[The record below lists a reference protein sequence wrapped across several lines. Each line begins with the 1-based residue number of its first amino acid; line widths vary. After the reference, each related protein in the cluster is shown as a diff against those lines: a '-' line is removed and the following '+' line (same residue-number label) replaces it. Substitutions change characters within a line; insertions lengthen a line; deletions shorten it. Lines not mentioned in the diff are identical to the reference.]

1 MGQRGVSDS
10 SRWAGSIA
18 SALLLH
24 SGVAALILIDFGRQP
39 SVADVHAMAAMT
51 VELAPLPA
59 APEQQQTEK
68 PVGPEQVE
76 SRVQP
81 QLRPRAFDPPPEI
94 RTQPPPDALAAT
106 PEEKP
111 EAGQVAAADRTTA
124 APSSLA
130 ATEAAL
136 QAPVQGA
143 SSENATAT
151 VQTWENR
158 LLTHLEKHKRY
169 PGSAQRRRQ
178 EDVVYLRFTMDRSGN
193 VLQWNIWRSR
203 GYVLLD
209 EEVEALIKR
218 AAPLPP
224 PPPEMGGSTIEM
236 VVPVEFFL
244 HRQTTPGGD
253 DEVGTSPIA
262 DARAER
268 SE

>member
-24 SGVAALILIDFGRQP
+24 AGVAALVLIDFGTQP
-39 SVADVHAMAAMT
+39 PTAVAPAMAAMT

-68 PVGPEQVE
+68 PAGPEQVE

-81 QLRPRAFDPPPEI
+81 KPQPRPRAFDPPPEI
-94 RTQPPPDALAAT
+94 KTQPPPDALAAK
-106 PEEKP
+106 PEEEQKA
-111 EAGQVAAADRTTA
+111 EQVAAADRTTA

-158 LLTHLEKHKRY
+158 LLTHLEQHKRY
-169 PGSAQRRRQ
+169 PGAAQRRRQ

-203 GYVLLD
+203 GYALLD
-209 EEVEALIKR
+209 EEVDALIKR

-224 PPPEMGGSTIEM
+224 PPPEMDGSTIEM

-244 HRQTTPGGD
+244 HRQTTQGRRP
-253 DEVGTSPIA
+253 
-262 DARAER
+262 
-268 SE
+268 